1 MAGLP
6 LEHEFVPPEAE
17 TDGPSPVVIVLHG
30 RGADEQDLLPVARQ
44 LPDELAALSLRAPEA
59 LMGGYTWYEI
69 DMSAGG
75 LHQSQPDPDGF
86 RRSLD
91 LVSEA
96 VAAAPGRYDIDS
108 DRIGLLGFS
117 QGAIMTFSLL
127 LEQPDRYGW
136 ISAHHGYL
144 AETQAEL
151 APDGVRG
158 TPVFIAAG
166 TADQLIPASRAE
178 TAADRF
184 RSLGCEVTFETYQV
198 GHGIGQQELADLVA
212 FVDAA
217 LEAGADGN
225 SPAG

>member
-1 MAGLP
+1 MVELP
-6 LEHEFVPPEAE
+6 LEHEFVPPQSPGG
-17 TDGPSPVVIVLHG
+17 GPSPVVIVLHG
-30 RGADEQDLLPVARQ
+30 RGADERDLLPVARQ

-69 DMSAGG
+69 DMSGGG
-75 LHQSQPDPDGF
+75 LHQSQPDPEGF

-91 LVSEA
+91 LVSET
-96 VAAAPGRYDIDS
+96 VSAAPDRYDIDS
-108 DRIGLLGFS
+108 GRVGLLGFS

-144 AETQAEL
+144 AETHADL
-151 APDGVRG
+151 APDGVNG
-158 TPVFIAAG
+158 TPVFIGAG

-178 TAADRF
+178 TAAERF
-184 RSLGCEVTFETYQV
+184 GSLGCEVTFETYPV
-198 GHGIGQQELADLVA
+198 GHRIGQQELADLVT
-212 FVDAA
+212 FVEAVLESDAHG
-217 LEAGADGN
+217 E